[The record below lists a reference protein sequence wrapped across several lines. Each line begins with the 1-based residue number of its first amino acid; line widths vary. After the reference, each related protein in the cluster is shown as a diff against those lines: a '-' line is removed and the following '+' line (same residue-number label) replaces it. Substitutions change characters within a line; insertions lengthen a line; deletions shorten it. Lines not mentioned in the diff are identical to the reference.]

1 MNLILLATILAAALS
16 IIAVVLIVLITNQ
29 NRRQLGRTEEV

>member
-16 IIAVVLIVLITNQ
+16 IIAVVLIVLIANQ
-29 NRRQLGRTEEV
+29 NRRPQGRTEEV